1 LHEGKVVGSKL
12 VLVRRTAFLD
22 SVEEALDPLVVVV
35 ELRAEAYRIVA
46 IALGRDIG
54 PMRLRV
60 SVKSVQAASRAP
72 SRRRITGQ
80 VQSAEMFRCRL
91 KMQSQAPCA
100 EVWRH
105 GGIAIMQ
112 ELCQK

>member
-35 ELRAEAYRIVA
+35 ELRAEAYRIVE

-54 PMRLRV
+54 P
-60 SVKSVQAASRAP
+60 
-72 SRRRITGQ
+72 
-80 VQSAEMFRCRL
+80 
-91 KMQSQAPCA
+91 CA
-100 EVWRH
+100 
-105 GGIAIMQ
+105 
-112 ELCQK
+112 